1 MNSRKEGSFMI
12 VKTLH
17 VKERRQQKVFEI
29 YPNQKEY
36 TFRVDKKIED
46 KMKVGKLV
54 RFSKQQLLYVTEV
67 ITDCEDEEQY
77 TGTVKRIVKLK
88 NRPIIFLTDGD
99 LEERRIEREKQ
110 AKKQQNID
118 NHTKKICVAQGTYLM
133 MEGKKFRKLNKI
145 VKVEVKKNPQK
156 WIQVGDIIYIHY
168 VNEKGNN
175 VFRYVLVQ
183 EIIPDFLITRK
194 KTDCEIYHHYYQKT
208 AKGYVKTMLQKNG
221 LPVPPKKEAAKK
233 KKPKKQASKDKDK
246 QVVPLSRKKE
256 AEKKNEDLEK
266 NKSGHSWT
274 MRQRNSD
281 SPGDIN

>member
-1 MNSRKEGSFMI
+1 MI
-12 VKTLH
+12 VKTIH
-17 VKERRQQKVFEI
+17 VKERRLEKVFEI

-88 NRPIIFLTDGD
+88 HRPIIFLTEDD
-99 LEERRIEREKQ
+99 LEERRVERERL

-156 WIQVGDIIYIHY
+156 WIKVGDIIYIHY

-221 LPVPPKKEAAKK
+221 LPVPPKKEAANKK
-233 KKPKKQASKDKDK
+233 KAKKPASKADDKQAI
-246 QVVPLSRKKE
+246 PLSRKKE
-256 AEKKNEDLEK
+256 VEKKRAVPEK
-266 NKSGHSWT
+266 NGSGHSWT
-274 MRQRNSD
+274 MRQKNSN
-281 SPGDIN
+281 SPGESK

>member
-1 MNSRKEGSFMI
+1 MI

-46 KMKVGKLV
+46 KMKVGKLI

-77 TGTVKRIVKLK
+77 TGTVKRIVKQK
-88 NRPIIFLTDGD
+88 HRPIIFLTEDD
-99 LEERRIEREKQ
+99 LEERRVERERL

-221 LPVPPKKEAAKK
+221 LPVPPKKEAANKK
-233 KKPKKQASKDKDK
+233 KAKKPASKADDKQAI
-246 QVVPLSRKKE
+246 PLSRKKDV
-256 AEKKNEDLEK
+256 EKKREVPEK
-266 NKSGHSWT
+266 NGSGHSWT
-274 MRQRNSD
+274 MRQKNSN
-281 SPGDIN
+281 SPGESK

>member
-1 MNSRKEGSFMI
+1 MI

-46 KMKVGKLV
+46 KMKVGKLI

-77 TGTVKRIVKLK
+77 TGTVKRIVKQK
-88 NRPIIFLTDGD
+88 HQPIIFLTEDD
-99 LEERRIEREKQ
+99 LEERRVERERL

-221 LPVPPKKEAAKK
+221 LPVPPKKEAANKK
-233 KKPKKQASKDKDK
+233 KAKKPASKADDKQAI
-246 QVVPLSRKKE
+246 PLSRKKE
-256 AEKKNEDLEK
+256 VEKKREVPEK
-266 NKSGHSWT
+266 NGSGHSWT
-274 MRQRNSD
+274 MRQKNSN
-281 SPGDIN
+281 SPGESK

>member
-12 VKTLH
+12 VKTIH
-17 VKERRQQKVFEI
+17 VKERRLEKVFEI

-88 NRPIIFLTDGD
+88 HRPIIFLTEDD
-99 LEERRIEREKQ
+99 LEERRVERERL

-156 WIQVGDIIYIHY
+156 WIKVGDIIYIHY

-194 KTDCEIYHHYYQKT
+194 KTDCEIYHHYYQKM

-221 LPVPPKKEAAKK
+221 LPVPPKKEAANKK
-233 KKPKKQASKDKDK
+233 KAKKPASKADDKQAI
-246 QVVPLSRKKE
+246 PLSRKKE
-256 AEKKNEDLEK
+256 VEKKRAVPEK
-266 NKSGHSWT
+266 NGSGHSWT
-274 MRQRNSD
+274 MRQKNSN
-281 SPGDIN
+281 SPGESK

>member
-1 MNSRKEGSFMI
+1 MI
-12 VKTLH
+12 VKTIH
-17 VKERRQQKVFEI
+17 VKERRLEKVFEI

-46 KMKVGKLV
+46 KIRVGKLV

-88 NRPIIFLTDGD
+88 HRPIIFLTEDD
-99 LEERRIEREKQ
+99 LEERRVERERL

-156 WIQVGDIIYIHY
+156 WIKVGDIIYIHY

-221 LPVPPKKEAAKK
+221 LPVPPKKEAANKK
-233 KKPKKQASKDKDK
+233 KAKKPASKADDKQAI
-246 QVVPLSRKKE
+246 PLSRKKE
-256 AEKKNEDLEK
+256 VEKKRAVPEK
-266 NKSGHSWT
+266 NGSGHSWT
-274 MRQRNSD
+274 MRQKNSN
-281 SPGDIN
+281 SPGESK